1 MSNENKTV
9 RPIEPLMQM
18 TLAGNLVILDPVTR
32 REQFFEANE
41 AHNRFTN
48 AKGQEFT
55 LDELARATA
64 ERLRHT
70 AEQHHAGQQPETRN
84 RFCQYCGKPLVEG
97 DHFCRHCG
105 KKIE

>member
-48 AKGQEFT
+48 AKGQQMAVVFYVG
-55 LDELARATA
+55 DEEEPPSVCGMLLSSIRPGSS
-64 ERLRHT
+64 LR
-70 AEQHHAGQQPETRN
+70 PETVSASIAASRW
-84 RFCQYCGKPLVEG
+84 
-97 DHFCRHCG
+97 
-105 KKIE
+105 